1 MVCIILYQFRF
12 VSGPLGNREIQFAKA
27 GLYLIYVKMTPF
39 KNSPFCFFFFFFSV
53 ELAFCGE
60 VFDLTFV
67 LQYFRFI
74 PEIEEIKFFLQVS
87 NPQGQSSRIIHY
99 RVTSSIVVITKQ
111 KLVLPVCSRNLHKG
125 DCARTR
131 EVL

>member
-1 MVCIILYQFRF
+1 MY
-12 VSGPLGNREIQFAKA
+12 N
-27 GLYLIYVKMTPF
+27 YLSI
-39 KNSPFCFFFFFFSV
+39 SFCFGTFRESGNLVCRNWFVLNLGEDDSVLLTLRIHRSVLFFSV

-87 NPQGQSSRIIHY
+87 NP
-99 RVTSSIVVITKQ
+99 
-111 KLVLPVCSRNLHKG
+111 
-125 DCARTR
+125 
-131 EVL
+131 

>member
-1 MVCIILYQFRF
+1 MFRD
-12 VSGPLGNREIQFAKA
+12 NTDEIC
-27 GLYLIYVKMTPF
+27 YVHF
-39 KNSPFCFFFFFFSV
+39 LFIFSA

-87 NPQGQSSRIIHY
+87 PVFCDQEGWEGAGVSC
-99 RVTSSIVVITKQ
+99 RVPLCTKRGRSDNNDDIGSETITS
-111 KLVLPVCSRNLHKG
+111 
-125 DCARTR
+125 
-131 EVL
+131 

>member
-1 MVCIILYQFRF
+1 MLRD
-12 VSGPLGNREIQFAKA
+12 NTDEIC
-27 GLYLIYVKMTPF
+27 YVHF
-39 KNSPFCFFFFFFSV
+39 LFFFSA

-87 NPQGQSSRIIHY
+87 PVFCDQEGWEGAGVSCRVPLCTKRRGSDNNVDIGSEII
-99 RVTSSIVVITKQ
+99 TS
-111 KLVLPVCSRNLHKG
+111 
-125 DCARTR
+125 
-131 EVL
+131 

>member
-1 MVCIILYQFRF
+1 MFRD
-12 VSGPLGNREIQFAKA
+12 NTDEIC
-27 GLYLIYVKMTPF
+27 YVHF
-39 KNSPFCFFFFFFSV
+39 LFIFLA

-87 NPQGQSSRIIHY
+87 PVFCDQEGWEGAGVSC
-99 RVTSSIVVITKQ
+99 RVLLCT
-111 KLVLPVCSRNLHKG
+111 
-125 DCARTR
+125 
-131 EVL
+131 

>member
-1 MVCIILYQFRF
+1 MFL
-12 VSGPLGNREIQFAKA
+12 A
-27 GLYLIYVKMTPF
+27 
-39 KNSPFCFFFFFFSV
+39 

-87 NPQGQSSRIIHY
+87 
-99 RVTSSIVVITKQ
+99 
-111 KLVLPVCSRNLHKG
+111 
-125 DCARTR
+125 
-131 EVL
+131 

>member
-1 MVCIILYQFRF
+1 M
-12 VSGPLGNREIQFAKA
+12 
-27 GLYLIYVKMTPF
+27 
-39 KNSPFCFFFFFFSV
+39 
-53 ELAFCGE
+53 
-60 VFDLTFV
+60 FDLTFV

-111 KLVLPVCSRNLHKG
+111 KLVPPVCSRNLHKG
-125 DCARTR
+125 KCGQTR
-131 EVL
+131 EALRNTTLHYL